1 MKLDP
6 YLTPLTIIN
15 LKWIKDLNVRPETMK
30 PLEENTENK
39 LLNMGIGNNSLDMT
53 PKAQQQSK
61 K

>member
-1 MKLDP
+1 
-6 YLTPLTIIN
+6 
-15 LKWIKDLNVRPETMK
+15 MK